1 METRKMSDRADVPV
15 IGSPGDLIQLIPYLV
30 GFTPQESL
38 VVVVIQDDESRL
50 TARADIADMTPPGAA
65 EDLMDRIWRRYP
77 DADAFLLAYTEDRT
91 AGWELLRRCSAWL
104 PAGAVREALV
114 VDGDTWQLPDG
125 SQGVVVSGRIA
136 AEAARHGLHRLES
149 RADLEAR
156 FASAPRS
163 VELSRRVGEA
173 EDMLPSAGES
183 AAIVARVGR
192 LLRDNLPND
201 EPSLHDALTQSPV
214 NLTALGAIQL
224 AILVRNPPATD
235 LALLSITPENARAHL
250 QLWRSVVNQV
260 PNFGAEY
267 PLFVAGMAA
276 WVAGD
281 GAVASIALERL
292 EAATTTTVNLGQTDP
307 QDMLRDL
314 IDKVVPPSTW
324 TEKRLGLLAKTDQR
338 VRREIAIGQ
347 RPLDHRQPNTGRT
360 PADPEPVRRRP
371 TAPGL
376 AL

>member
-1 METRKMSDRADVPV
+1 MSDHANPPEIR
-15 IGSPGDLIQLIPYLV
+15 SPGDLLQLIPYLV

-77 DADAFLLAYTEDRT
+77 DADAFLLAYTEDPT
-91 AGWELLRRCSAWL
+91 AGWDLLRRCSAWL
-104 PAGAVREALV
+104 PTGAVREALV

-125 SQGVVVSGRIA
+125 SQGVVESGRSA

-156 FASAPRS
+156 FVSAPRS
-163 VELSRRVGEA
+163 VELSRRVGQA

-183 AAIVARVGR
+183 AAIVARMGR

-201 EPSLHDALTQSPV
+201 EPSFHEALTQSPV
-214 NLTALGAIQL
+214 NLTPMGAIQL

-250 QLWRSVVNQV
+250 QLWRSVVNRV

-292 EAATTTTVNLGQTDP
+292 EAAATTTARLGQADP
-307 QDMLRDL
+307 QDLLRDL

-324 TEKRLGLLAKTDQR
+324 PEKRLGLLAKTEER

-347 RPLDHRQPNTGRT
+347 RPPHHPQPDAGRV
-360 PADPEPVRRRP
+360 PAGPEPPRRR
-371 TAPGL
+371 TAAPGL
-376 AL
+376 TL